1 MLSNTRK
8 RTISVGP
15 QSEADVREYIAN
27 REQKRRDSRTSASSA
42 GRLLHRTQYE
52 HPATTAFPSN
62 MAVATPLS
70 EAPTE
75 DYLSPPPFSKNRSSH
90 RLEVQPPSSRDL
102 LTPPASDGGISGD
115 EGREDEQQDRQMFS
129 ALERP
134 RIRYDVEV
142 ITKLIVYAGIAWLA
156 VEGNPIVFELLGLT

>member
-27 REQKRRDSRTSASSA
+27 REQKRRDSRTSASPA
-42 GRLLHRTQYE
+42 GRFLHRTQSA
-52 HPATTAFPSN
+52 HLTAGSPASDI
-62 MAVATPLS
+62 AVATPLS
-70 EAPTE
+70 EAPAE
-75 DYLSPPPFSKNRSSH
+75 DYLSPPPSLSNRASH
-90 RLEVQPPSSRDL
+90 KLEVRPPGTQDL
-102 LTPPASDGGISGD
+102 LTPPASDGGMSGD
-115 EGREDEQQDRQMFS
+115 ESKEDERQDQQMFS

-156 VEGNPIVFELLGLT
+156 VEGNPILFEVLGLT

>member
-27 REQKRRDSRTSASSA
+27 REQQRRDSRTSASPA
-42 GRLLHRTQYE
+42 GRFVHRAQSAYPTIAS
-52 HPATTAFPSN
+52 PTADI
-62 MAVATPLS
+62 AVATPLS
-70 EAPTE
+70 EAPAE
-75 DYLSPPPFSKNRSSH
+75 DYLSPSPSWSSRSTH
-90 RLEVQPPSSRDL
+90 RLDVQLPGNRDL

-142 ITKLIVYAGIAWLA
+142 ITKLVVYAGIAWLA
-156 VEGNPIVFELLGLT
+156 VEGNPRLFALLGLT